1 MAAKND
7 RFKRLYEFNGIQG
20 EYIHALT
27 SPSDDKGPALFS
39 SGIELFICAA
49 VVGTLFNRKEKP
61 CPKSTGKSFTIRADQ
76 FTSRWETLYFLLRL
90 VVLNADSEIPNE
102 VERVNRAFRNYDTN
116 ENFALFEEYRLGG
129 CLISTIISILSMR

>member
-20 EYIHALT
+20 EYMHALT

-49 VVGTLFNRKEKP
+49 VVGTLFNRKENHVLKVLENHLQSGRINSPADGKP
-61 CPKSTGKSFTIRADQ
+61 
-76 FTSRWETLYFLLRL
+76 Y
-90 VVLNADSEIPNE
+90 
-102 VERVNRAFRNYDTN
+102 
-116 ENFALFEEYRLGG
+116 
-129 CLISTIISILSMR
+129 ISCCVWLS

>member
-1 MAAKND
+1 MDENTEKKAD
-7 RFKRLYEFNGIQG
+7 QPFF
-20 EYIHALT
+20 
-27 SPSDDKGPALFS
+27 
-39 SGIELFICAA
+39 
-49 VVGTLFNRKEKP
+49 GTLFNRKEKP

-116 ENFALFEEYRLGG
+116 KNFALFEEYRLGAV
-129 CLISTIISILSMR
+129 LSLQLFLF